1 MTSPHPLDRAVWNA
15 LTTRQAHLAASE
27 GPVLRFDPA
36 YARFTA
42 VQAGA
47 SDGAEA
53 MVRLARRTGPLA
65 LFQTDAAAPHG
76 LHEIDRIDCLQMTCT
91 ALNAGG
97 RSVDFE
103 PLGDADGPEML
114 ALAQLTQPGPFLEK
128 THLLGPFIG
137 VRREGRLVAMAGVRL
152 NLDGF
157 TEVSGVCTHPDHRGQ
172 GYAGAMMRAVAH
184 EILARGDTAFLH
196 ARVGHAETIAFYET
210 LGFKPRITP
219 RYLVMEPVPEPAP
232 A

>member
-1 MTSPHPLDRAVWNA
+1 MTSSHPLDRAVWNA
-15 LTTRQAHLAASE
+15 LTTRQAHLAVAE

-36 YARFTA
+36 YARFAA
-42 VQAGA
+42 VRPDAD
-47 SDGAEA
+47 DGAEA

-65 LFQTDAAAPHG
+65 LFQTNAAAPQG
-76 LHEIDRIDCLQMTCT
+76 LTEIDRIDCLQMTCA
-91 ALNAGG
+91 ALSAGG

-137 VRREGRLVAMAGVRL
+137 VRREGRLIAMAGVRL

-172 GYAGAMMRAVAH
+172 GYAGAMMRTVAH

-196 ARVGHAETIAFYET
+196 ARIGHAGTIAFYET

-219 RYLVMEPVPEPAP
+219 SYLVMEPTPEPAS

>member
-1 MTSPHPLDRAVWNA
+1 MTSSHPLDRAVWNA
-15 LTTRQAHLAASE
+15 LKTRQAHLAVAE
-27 GPVLRFDPA
+27 GPVVRFDPA

-42 VQAGA
+42 VRPDA
-47 SDGAEA
+47 SAGAEA

-65 LFQTDAAAPHG
+65 LFQTDAVAPRG
-76 LHEIDRIDCLQMTCT
+76 LMEIDRIDCLQMTCA
-91 ALNAGG
+91 ALSAGG
-97 RSVDFE
+97 RTVEFE
-103 PLGDADGPEML
+103 ALDDTDGPEML

-196 ARVGHAETIAFYET
+196 ARIGHAETIAFYET

-219 RYLVMEPVPEPAP
+219 SYLVMEPTPEPVST
-232 A
+232 

>member
-1 MTSPHPLDRAVWNA
+1 M
-15 LTTRQAHLAASE
+15 
-27 GPVLRFDPA
+27 LRFDPA

-42 VQAGA
+42 VRPDAG
-47 SDGAEA
+47 DGAEA
-53 MVRLARRTGPLA
+53 MVRLARHTGPLA
-65 LFQTDAAAPHG
+65 LFQSGAAAPSG
-76 LHEIDRIDCLQMTCT
+76 LHETDRIDCLQMTCT
-91 ALNAGG
+91 ALTAGG
-97 RSVDFE
+97 RTVDFE
-103 PLGDADGPEML
+103 PLSDADGPEML

-137 VRREGRLVAMAGVRL
+137 VRREGRLAAMAGVRL

-196 ARVGHAETIAFYET
+196 ARIGHAATIAFYET

-219 RYLVMEPVPEPAP
+219 SYLVMEPAPEPASV
-232 A
+232 

>member
-1 MTSPHPLDRAVWNA
+1 MSSSHPLDRAVWNA
-15 LTTRQAHLAASE
+15 LTTRQAHLAVAE

-36 YARFTA
+36 YARFAA
-42 VQAGA
+42 VRADAGA
-47 SDGAEA
+47 GAEA
-53 MVRLARRTGPLA
+53 MARLARRTGPLA
-65 LFQTDAAAPHG
+65 LFQTDAAAPQG
-76 LHEIDRIDCLQMTCT
+76 LSEIDRIDCLQMTCT
-91 ALNAGG
+91 TLSAGG
-97 RSVDFE
+97 RSVEFE
-103 PLGDADGPEML
+103 PLSDADGPEML

-137 VRREGRLVAMAGVRL
+137 VRREGQLAARAGVRL

-196 ARVGHAETIAFYET
+196 ARIGHAETIAFYET

-219 RYLVMEPVPEPAP
+219 SYLVMEPTPEPAS